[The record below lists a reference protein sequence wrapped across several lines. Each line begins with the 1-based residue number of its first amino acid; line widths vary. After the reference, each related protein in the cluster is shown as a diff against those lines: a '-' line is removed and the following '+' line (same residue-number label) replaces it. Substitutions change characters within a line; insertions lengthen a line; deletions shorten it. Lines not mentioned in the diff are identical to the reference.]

1 MRRVVTAG
9 RLRRRLAIT
18 FALVVAVSTGAL
30 AVGTY
35 VAVRA
40 ARLDD
45 AADHSL
51 ALARTNLV
59 LAGSLLAGSSDP
71 RDVADL
77 RELYARRPG
86 LETVALVGDTELRS
100 RFGREQISDGLRRLV
115 RNGDLAYERRE
126 IGGTP
131 YFVAGGR
138 PTPSRAELY
147 FFFSE
152 AALHD
157 DLAQLRDILLVGWAI
172 VVLLSAAAGA
182 LAARRVLRPVGQ
194 ASEAAHALAEGL
206 LETRLPVETDDEL
219 GAWAASFNEMADAL
233 EDKIRALSAA
243 QARERRFTADVAHE
257 LRTPLTALAAEAALL
272 EQHLDRMP
280 SEAKRPAE
288 LLVADVGRLQ
298 RLVEELMEI
307 SRLDAGRGDVRLE
320 PVELGRL
327 ASGLVRSRG
336 WAASVSGAALVET
349 DPRRAERILSNLL
362 ENAVAHGGRD
372 VAVQVG
378 RHDGVAFVEVRDA
391 GPGIAVE
398 QLPHVFERFYKADPS
413 RAGGGSGLGLAI
425 ALQNARLLG
434 GDIDAWSEAGAGSRF
449 TLRLPVAESL
459 RGGGPEAAGESDDG
473 RR

>member
-18 FALVVAVSTGAL
+18 FALVAAVSTGAL
-30 AVGTY
+30 AIGTY
-35 VAVRA
+35 VAERT

-59 LAGSLLAGSSDP
+59 LAGRLLAGSSDP
-71 RDVADL
+71 QDAADL
-77 RELYARRPG
+77 WELYARRPG
-86 LETVALVGDTELRS
+86 PETVVLVGDTELRS
-100 RFGREQISDGLRRLV
+100 RFGRGQISDGLRRLV
-115 RNGDLAYERRE
+115 RKGDLAYERVV

-131 YFVAGGR
+131 YLVAGGR
-138 PTPSRAELY
+138 PAPSRAELY

-152 AALHD
+152 AALHK
-157 DLAQLRDILLVGWAI
+157 DLARLRDILLAGWAI

-219 GAWAASFNEMADAL
+219 GAWAASFNEMAEAL
-233 EDKIRALSAA
+233 EGKIRALSEA

-257 LRTPLTALAAEAALL
+257 LRTPLTAIAAEAALL

-280 SEAKRPAE
+280 AEAKRPAE
-288 LLVADVGRLQ
+288 LLVADVSRLH

-307 SRLDAGRGDVRLE
+307 SRLDAGREDVRVE
-320 PVELGRL
+320 PVDLGRL

-336 WAASVSGAALVET
+336 WDASVSGDAVVET

-362 ENAVAHGGRD
+362 ENAVAHGGGD

-378 RHDGVAFVEVRDA
+378 RDDGVVFVEVRDA
-391 GPGIAVE
+391 GHGIAAE
-398 QLPHVFERFYKADPS
+398 HLPHVFERFYKADPS

-425 ALQNARLLG
+425 ALENARLLG
-434 GDIDAWSEAGAGSRF
+434 GDIDAWSEAGAGTRF
-449 TLRLPVAESL
+449 TLRLPVAEPL
-459 RGGGPEAAGESDDG
+459 LDGGRDDAGGSDDQP
-473 RR
+473 